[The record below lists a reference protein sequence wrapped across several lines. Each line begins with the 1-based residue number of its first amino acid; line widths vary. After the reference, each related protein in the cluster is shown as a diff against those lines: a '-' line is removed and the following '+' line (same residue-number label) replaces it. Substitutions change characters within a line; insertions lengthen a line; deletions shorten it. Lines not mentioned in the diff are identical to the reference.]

1 MKMPNGTKVR
11 FLWAPSF
18 LCDEFIIN
26 QINLEITST
35 EKGKNKIAR
44 NSYLYIFKKMLA
56 NDVRCFERELK
67 EYEIVFCALFA
78 CGHDFH

>member
-1 MKMPNGTKVR
+1 MKMPNGMKVR

-26 QINLEITST
+26 QITLEITST

-44 NSYLYIFKKMLA
+44 NGYFTFSK
-56 NDVRCFERELK
+56 RC
-67 EYEIVFCALFA
+67 
-78 CGHDFH
+78 